1 MTTTR
6 ATAEHLERTTA
17 FPGRA
22 VSFFVAQMLDGSS
35 RTWFIEDVASAAA
48 HDVQPWAAARGH
60 DREAFRTQNPEG
72 FFSFTAGGFAMTAT
86 TTKPRKI
93 KSRKDATFALRLS
106 SRLLDEFNA
115 ATEARDTRAVDVLR
129 FFIASYVKDP
139 TICPLGLP
147 ESSGSVAA

>member
-1 MTTTR
+1 MTTTHT
-6 ATAEHLERTTA
+6 TAERYARTTA

-22 VSFFVAQMLDGSS
+22 VGFFVAQMLDGSG
-35 RTWFIEDVASAAA
+35 RTWFIEDVSSAIALN
-48 HDVQPWAAARGH
+48 VQLRADARGH
-60 DREAFRTQNPEG
+60 DREALRTQNLEG
-72 FFSFTAGGFAMTAT
+72 FFSFTAGGFAMTT
-86 TTKPRKI
+86 TMKPKKI

-106 SRLLDEFNA
+106 SRLLDEFNT

-147 ESSGSVAA
+147 EHNSSAA